1 MLDNLLL
8 YISDNVPGIID
19 FLIRI
24 LLTFVFFVI
33 GRKIIKISVDF
44 LRKSMLRA
52 DVDAG
57 VQQFISSMVRFSM
70 YGILIATIAVR
81 FGIES
86 TSVAALLGSAGV
98 ALGLALQGS
107 LSNFAG
113 GLLILILKPFVV
125 GDYIL
130 EDTNKNEGVVKE
142 IQIFYTKLQSVDN
155 KIVVIP
161 NGILANSSLTNITGQ
176 DMRRIDLK
184 IHIAYSANLLLAK
197 KILLELLTN
206 NEKISHEKDILV
218 VVDELAESSVVIGC
232 KGWVNTQD
240 YWAVKWQLLED
251 IKLTFDEKG
260 IEIPFN
266 QLEVHIGNKN

>member
-1 MLDNLLL
+1 MLDKFLL
-8 YISDNVPGIID
+8 YLSNSLPGVID
-19 FLIRI
+19 FGVRI
-24 LLTFVFFVI
+24 LLTFVFFII
-33 GRKIIKISVDF
+33 GRKVIKITIDF
-44 LRKSMLRA
+44 LRKSMERA
-52 DVDAG
+52 DVDTG
-57 VQQFISSMVRFSM
+57 VQQFISSMLRFTM

-98 ALGLALQGS
+98 AVGLALQGS

-161 NGILANSSLTNITGQ
+161 NGMLANSSLTNITGQ

-197 KILLELLTN
+197 EVLLDLLTK

-218 VVDELAESSVVIGC
+218 VVDDLADSSVVIGC
-232 KGWVNTQD
+232 KAWVDTAD

-266 QLEVHIGNKN
+266 QLEVHVNNK

>member
-1 MLDNLLL
+1 MLDNLLD
-8 YISDNVPGIID
+8 YINGSLPGILD
-19 FLIRI
+19 FGIRVV
-24 LLTFVFFVI
+24 LTFVFFII
-33 GRKIIKISVDF
+33 GRKLIKFTIDF
-44 LRKSMLRA
+44 LRKSMEHSG
-52 DVDAG
+52 VDTG
-57 VQQFISSMVRFSM
+57 VQQFICSMLRFGM

-81 FGIES
+81 FGIEP

-98 ALGLALQGS
+98 AVGLALQGS

-142 IQIFYTKLQSVDN
+142 IQLFYTKLQSVDN

-176 DMRRIDLK
+176 EMRRIDLK
-184 IHIAYSANLLLAK
+184 IHIAYSADLLLAK
-197 KILLELLTN
+197 KILLDLLSN
-206 NEKISHEKDILV
+206 NEKISHEKDIMV
-218 VVDELAESSVVIGC
+218 VVDELGESSVVIGC
-232 KGWVNTQD
+232 KAWVETED
-240 YWAVKWQLLED
+240 YWVVRWKLLED
-251 IKLTFDEKG
+251 IKLIFDENG

-266 QLEVHIGNKN
+266 QLEVHINNK